1 MNVGPPPLRHAKRG
15 LNLMYF
21 DPVLWSCKL
30 QQKQKMKKFITQNC
44 VRAESHLI
52 GILSHFGHLQSA
64 KEHHLSFKVK
74 LLAKRR
80 SAFAKRLLFQSI
92 ASPPAYAKCSL
103 NTKMRHK
110 FICEQSYKHST
121 IVNYGFYQR

>member
-1 MNVGPPPLRHAKRG
+1 
-15 LNLMYF
+15 MYF

-92 ASPPAYAKCSL
+92 CSHEMALTLAISKRSMKYFLPPL
-103 NTKMRHK
+103 LTQNVR
-110 FICEQSYKHST
+110 
-121 IVNYGFYQR
+121 